1 MDSEQSSTTHPGT
14 VRLYRANNFE
24 VKAEF
29 HHRQECISDIK
40 FSPTAPERPNSWSV
54 AVASHD
60 DFVDVYS
67 VNTSKRIGICKGA
80 SSYVT
85 HIDWSKDCG
94 SLKQFTKYSNAQ
106 VINLC

>member
-1 MDSEQSSTTHPGT
+1 MLTHLGT

-40 FSPTAPERPNSWSV
+40 FSPTAPERPYTRNV

-60 DFVDVYS
+60 NFVDVYS

-85 HIDWSKDCG
+85 HIDWSRNCESPSVYKKI
-94 SLKQFTKYSNAQ
+94 L
-106 VINLC
+106 IHR